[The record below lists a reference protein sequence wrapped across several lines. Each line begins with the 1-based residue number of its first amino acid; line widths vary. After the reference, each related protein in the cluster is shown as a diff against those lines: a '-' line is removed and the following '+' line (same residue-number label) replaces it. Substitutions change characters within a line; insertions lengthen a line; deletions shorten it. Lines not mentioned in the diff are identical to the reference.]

1 MEMFVMK
8 CIQNNKINKKSG
20 VMPLN
25 LKKVKKRKSDIITS
39 SLKKM
44 CKKLNTAGVIK
55 EASITNIRGVWRA
68 LLTSASKRMLK
79 LSLLY
84 NNVLQSSKFQLT
96 SVSPLQINIKYIKA
110 KNARFSENP
119 ELQ

>member
-1 MEMFVMK
+1 
-8 CIQNNKINKKSG
+8 
-20 VMPLN
+20 
-25 LKKVKKRKSDIITS
+25 
-39 SLKKM
+39 M
-44 CKKLNTAGVIK
+44 CKKLNTEKSPAGVIK

-96 SVSPLQINIKYIKA
+96 TVSPLQINIKYKS
-110 KNARFSENP
+110 KKCTV
-119 ELQ
+119 